1 MFWTPGLRNF
11 EKGRQ
16 VERQVAY
23 ANDPVRLLRP
33 LGERRGEEDASE
45 SPDERPTFDHS
56 IT

>member
-1 MFWTPGLRNF
+1 MRNF